1 MKGRTKDKQKFNE
14 EIDVLALFCFRG
26 RAIASGGQI
35 VLTPK
40 RDVLHPVTLRVP
52 QSLLGETT
60 AGATTEGTSLRVC
73 LWLTPRLSPNG
84 TPSVNTS
91 RLRRE
96 TPSGSPVAC
105 GGKPSFSTGLTACS
119 AGFTATH
126 SLPKTALPHC
136 CNPTGVNASHKK
148 TDPPTNQLQESTNH
162 D

>member
-73 LWLTPRLSPNG
+73 LRHTFGEHQSPRLGNPPAALDSPQR
-84 TPSVNTS
+84 TA
-91 RLRRE
+91 
-96 TPSGSPVAC
+96 SPRPHC
-105 GGKPSFSTGLTACS
+105 LTAV
-119 AGFTATH
+119 TQQ
-126 SLPKTALPHC
+126 
-136 CNPTGVNASHKK
+136 V
-148 TDPPTNQLQESTNH
+148 
-162 D
+162 

>member
-73 LWLTPRLSPNG
+73 LRHTFGEHQSPTAGNPFG
-84 TPSVNTS
+84 FASC
-91 RLRRE
+91 LRRE
-96 TPSGSPVAC
+96 TLLQHWSHRLQRWIHRNAQPPQDR
-105 GGKPSFSTGLTACS
+105 TA
-119 AGFTATH
+119 
-126 SLPKTALPHC
+126 SLL
-136 CNPTGVNASHKK
+136 
-148 TDPPTNQLQESTNH
+148 
-162 D
+162 